1 MNQSTAYSVHSSA
14 YGDSIVIPNP
24 VVLLGFTVY
33 NSGGAQFIQLHDAAA
48 EPANGAVPIIPLPV
62 AASAMMGSFYGS
74 EGRYFANGLVICNS
88 STAPTKTSGA
98 ADCWFDVQVKF
109 IGER

>member
-1 MNQSTAYSVHSSA
+1 MSKERSYSISSTAYA
-14 YGDSIVIPNP
+14 DSIVIPNP
-24 VVLLGFTVY
+24 VTLLGFTAY

-62 AASAMMGSFYGS
+62 AASGIMGAFYGS
-74 EGRYFANGLVICNS
+74 EGRFFKNGLVICNS

-98 ADCWFDVQVKF
+98 ADCWFDIQVRE
-109 IGER
+109 GN